1 MKTKQNKKKSREFRS
16 RLFYK
21 NKMYFIASV
30 IMTIVMSFL
39 NLMISWLIQQIMD
52 SMANQ
57 NMQSVVRCAWIAA
70 SVVIAYTVANA
81 VYRAV
86 YPRFLQR
93 AMQQYRD
100 YAFSRL
106 TQKSLRSFSKEGTA
120 LYVSALT
127 NDCTSI
133 ENNYLAATFTL
144 IELLFCF
151 LGALI
156 MMLYYS
162 PVMLVLAV
170 ALSFLPVAVSM
181 TAGNR
186 LTEQEKEISK
196 KNERFVSIVN
206 ELLSG
211 FPVIKSFRA
220 EAQASR
226 LFSQRN
232 EQAEEAKK
240 NKRRTEQLISLLAN
254 DAGIIAQMGIFLAGA
269 WLAISGKGVTAGVV
283 IVFVQL
289 MNYILNPISQVPL
302 LWSNRKAAIA
312 LMEKLSDALSENV
325 REEGREKLNGF
336 SEKIEVKDLTYGYEP
351 ESPVLKD
358 LDVQFDAGKS
368 YAIVGGSG
376 SGKSTLLNL
385 LMGSSSNYQGEICID
400 GVSIKNIE
408 SESLYQLMTS
418 VQQNVFVFNDTI
430 RNNVTMF
437 HEFPD
442 KEVTLALERSGLSEF
457 IEKRG
462 EDFVCGENGA
472 NLSGGERQRISI
484 ARALLRKSPI
494 LLVDEATAALD
505 AATARAVSFSIL
517 NLVGMTRIVVTHRLE
532 EAILRRYDK
541 ILVMKNGTICEQ
553 EISIRLCSRKD
564 NFILCFRLRTEED
577 NSWCYSSWISQYLQQ
592 HEGEW
597 ISRAGHLEQVFSK

>member
-1 MKTKQNKKKSREFRS
+1 MKTKQNKKKNREFIHQ
-16 RLFYK
+16 LYYK
-21 NKMYFIASV
+21 NRINFIV
-30 IMTIVMSFL
+30 TIILTIAMSSL

-52 SMANQ
+52 CTANQ
-57 NMQSVVRCAWIAA
+57 DMQALVRSAWIVIIV
-70 SVVIAYTVANA
+70 VVIYTIAN
-81 VYRAV
+81 VMYRAV
-86 YPRFLQR
+86 YPRFLKR

-220 EAQASR
+220 ETQASR

-553 EISIRLCSRKD
+553 G
-564 NFILCFRLRTEED
+564 NFDTLMQQKGQF
-577 NSWCYSSWISQYLQQ
+577 YSLFQIA
-592 HEGEW
+592 H
-597 ISRAGHLEQVFSK
+597 

>member
-1 MKTKQNKKKSREFRS
+1 MKQNKKKSREFKR

-21 NKMYFIASV
+21 NKMCFIASV

-144 IELLFCF
+144 IEFFFCF

-220 EAQASR
+220 ETQASR

-269 WLAISGKGVTAGVV
+269 WLAISNKGVTAGVV

-351 ESPVLKD
+351 ESHVLKD

-553 EISIRLCSRKD
+553 G
-564 NFILCFRLRTEED
+564 NFDTLMQQKGQF
-577 NSWCYSSWISQYLQQ
+577 YSLFQIA
-592 HEGEW
+592 H
-597 ISRAGHLEQVFSK
+597 

>member
-1 MKTKQNKKKSREFRS
+1 MKTKQNKKKNREFIHQ
-16 RLFYK
+16 LYYK
-21 NKMYFIASV
+21 NRINFIV
-30 IMTIVMSFL
+30 TIILTIAMSSL

-52 SMANQ
+52 CTANQ
-57 NMQSVVRCAWIAA
+57 DMQALVRSAWIVIIV
-70 SVVIAYTVANA
+70 VVIYTIAN
-81 VYRAV
+81 VMYRAV

-220 EAQASR
+220 ETQASR

-376 SGKSTLLNL
+376 SGKPTLLNL

-462 EDFVCGENGA
+462 EEFVCGENGA

-553 EISIRLCSRKD
+553 G
-564 NFILCFRLRTEED
+564 NFDTLMQQKGQF
-577 NSWCYSSWISQYLQQ
+577 YSLFQIA
-592 HEGEW
+592 H
-597 ISRAGHLEQVFSK
+597 

>member
-1 MKTKQNKKKSREFRS
+1 MKTKQNKKKNREFIHQ
-16 RLFYK
+16 LYYK
-21 NKMYFIASV
+21 NRINFIVA
-30 IMTIVMSFL
+30 IILTIAMSSL

-52 SMANQ
+52 CTANQ
-57 NMQSVVRCAWIAA
+57 DMQALVRSAWIVIIV
-70 SVVIAYTVANA
+70 VVIYTIAN
-81 VYRAV
+81 VMYRAV

-220 EAQASR
+220 ETQASR

-351 ESPVLKD
+351 ESHVLKD

-553 EISIRLCSRKD
+553 G
-564 NFILCFRLRTEED
+564 NFDTLMQQKGQF
-577 NSWCYSSWISQYLQQ
+577 YSLFQIA
-592 HEGEW
+592 H
-597 ISRAGHLEQVFSK
+597 

>member
-1 MKTKQNKKKSREFRS
+1 MKTKQNKKKSREFIHQ
-16 RLFYK
+16 LYYK
-21 NKMYFIASV
+21 NRINFIV
-30 IMTIVMSFL
+30 TIILTIAMSSL

-52 SMANQ
+52 CTANQ
-57 NMQSVVRCAWIAA
+57 DMQALVRSAWIVIIV
-70 SVVIAYTVANA
+70 VVIYTIAN
-81 VYRAV
+81 VMYRAV

-162 PVMLVLAV
+162 PMMLVLAV

-220 EAQASR
+220 ETQASR

-269 WLAISGKGVTAGVV
+269 WLAISSKGVTAGVV

-289 MNYILNPISQVPL
+289 MNYVLNPISQVPL

-312 LMEKLSDALSENV
+312 LMEKLSDALSENM

-462 EDFVCGENGA
+462 EEFVCGENGA

-553 EISIRLCSRKD
+553 G
-564 NFILCFRLRTEED
+564 NFDTLMQQKGQF
-577 NSWCYSSWISQYLQQ
+577 YSLFQIA
-592 HEGEW
+592 H
-597 ISRAGHLEQVFSK
+597 

>member
-1 MKTKQNKKKSREFRS
+1 MKTKQNKKKNREFIHQ
-16 RLFYK
+16 LYYK
-21 NKMYFIASV
+21 NRINFIVA
-30 IMTIVMSFL
+30 IILTIAMSSL

-52 SMANQ
+52 CTANQ
-57 NMQSVVRCAWIAA
+57 DMQALVRSAWIAA

-133 ENNYLAATFTL
+133 ENNYLASTFTL

-162 PVMLVLAV
+162 PMMLVLAV

-220 EAQASR
+220 ETQASR

-351 ESPVLKD
+351 ESHVLKD

-553 EISIRLCSRKD
+553 G
-564 NFILCFRLRTEED
+564 NFDTLMQQKGQF
-577 NSWCYSSWISQYLQQ
+577 YSLFQIA
-592 HEGEW
+592 H
-597 ISRAGHLEQVFSK
+597 

>member
-1 MKTKQNKKKSREFRS
+1 MKTKQNKKKNREFIHQ
-16 RLFYK
+16 LYYK
-21 NKMYFIASV
+21 NRINFIV
-30 IMTIVMSFL
+30 TIILTIAMSSL

-52 SMANQ
+52 CTANQ
-57 NMQSVVRCAWIAA
+57 DMQALVRSAWIVIIV
-70 SVVIAYTVANA
+70 VVIYTIAN
-81 VYRAV
+81 VMYRAV

-206 ELLSG
+206 ELLSA

-220 EAQASR
+220 ETQASR

-462 EDFVCGENGA
+462 EEFVCGENGA

-553 EISIRLCSRKD
+553 G
-564 NFILCFRLRTEED
+564 NFDTLMQQKGQF
-577 NSWCYSSWISQYLQQ
+577 YSLFQIA
-592 HEGEW
+592 H
-597 ISRAGHLEQVFSK
+597 

>member
-1 MKTKQNKKKSREFRS
+1 MKTKQNKKKSREFRR

-21 NKMYFIASV
+21 NKMCFIASV

-57 NMQSVVRCAWIAA
+57 NMQAVVRCAWIAA

-151 LGALI
+151 WGALI

-181 TAGNR
+181 KAGNR

-269 WLAISGKGVTAGVV
+269 WLAISNKGVTAGVV

-351 ESPVLKD
+351 ESHVLKD

-505 AATARAVSFSIL
+505 VATARAVSFSIL

-553 EISIRLCSRKD
+553 G
-564 NFILCFRLRTEED
+564 NFDTLMQQKGQF
-577 NSWCYSSWISQYLQQ
+577 YSLFQIA
-592 HEGEW
+592 H
-597 ISRAGHLEQVFSK
+597 

>member
-1 MKTKQNKKKSREFRS
+1 MKTKQNKKKNREFIHQ
-16 RLFYK
+16 LYYK
-21 NKMYFIASV
+21 NRINFIV
-30 IMTIVMSFL
+30 TIILTIAMSSL

-52 SMANQ
+52 CTANQ
-57 NMQSVVRCAWIAA
+57 DMQALVRSAWIVIIV
-70 SVVIAYTVANA
+70 VVIYTIAN
-81 VYRAV
+81 VMYRAV

-133 ENNYLAATFTL
+133 ENNYLASTFTL

-220 EAQASR
+220 ETQASR

-289 MNYILNPISQVPL
+289 MNYILNPINQVPL

-462 EDFVCGENGA
+462 EEFVCGENGA

-553 EISIRLCSRKD
+553 G
-564 NFILCFRLRTEED
+564 NFDTLMQQKGQF
-577 NSWCYSSWISQYLQQ
+577 YSLFQIA
-592 HEGEW
+592 H
-597 ISRAGHLEQVFSK
+597 

>member
-1 MKTKQNKKKSREFRS
+1 MKQNKKKSREFRH

-21 NKMYFIASV
+21 NKICFIASV

-81 VYRAV
+81 VHRAV

-100 YAFSRL
+100 YTFSRL

-186 LTEQEKEISK
+186 LAEQEKEISK
-196 KNERFVSIVN
+196 RNERFVSIVN

-220 EAQASR
+220 ETQASR

-553 EISIRLCSRKD
+553 G
-564 NFILCFRLRTEED
+564 NFDTLMQQKGQF
-577 NSWCYSSWISQYLQQ
+577 YSLFQIA
-592 HEGEW
+592 H
-597 ISRAGHLEQVFSK
+597 

>member
-1 MKTKQNKKKSREFRS
+1 MKTKQNKKKNREFIH
-16 RLFYK
+16 RLYYK
-21 NKMYFIASV
+21 NRINFIV
-30 IMTIVMSFL
+30 TIILTIAMSSL

-52 SMANQ
+52 CTANQ
-57 NMQSVVRCAWIAA
+57 DMQALVRSAWIVIIV
-70 SVVIAYTVANA
+70 VVIYTIAN
-81 VYRAV
+81 VMYRAV

-220 EAQASR
+220 ETQASR

-553 EISIRLCSRKD
+553 G
-564 NFILCFRLRTEED
+564 NFDTLMQQKGQF
-577 NSWCYSSWISQYLQQ
+577 YSLFQIA
-592 HEGEW
+592 H
-597 ISRAGHLEQVFSK
+597 

>member
-1 MKTKQNKKKSREFRS
+1 MKTKQNKKKNREFIHQ
-16 RLFYK
+16 LYYK
-21 NKMYFIASV
+21 NRINFIV
-30 IMTIVMSFL
+30 TIILTIAMSSL

-52 SMANQ
+52 CTANQ
-57 NMQSVVRCAWIAA
+57 DMQALVRSAWIVIIV
-70 SVVIAYTVANA
+70 VVIYTIAN
-81 VYRAV
+81 VMYRAV

-220 EAQASR
+220 ETQASR

-408 SESLYQLMTS
+408 SESIYQLMTS

-462 EDFVCGENGA
+462 EEFVCGENGA

-553 EISIRLCSRKD
+553 G
-564 NFILCFRLRTEED
+564 NFDTLMQQKGQF
-577 NSWCYSSWISQYLQQ
+577 YSLFQIA
-592 HEGEW
+592 H
-597 ISRAGHLEQVFSK
+597 

>member
-1 MKTKQNKKKSREFRS
+1 MKTKQNKKKNREFIHQ
-16 RLFYK
+16 LYYK
-21 NKMYFIASV
+21 NRINFIV
-30 IMTIVMSFL
+30 TIILTIAMSSL

-52 SMANQ
+52 CTANQ
-57 NMQSVVRCAWIAA
+57 DMQALVRSAWIVIIV
-70 SVVIAYTVANA
+70 VVIYTIAN
-81 VYRAV
+81 VMYRAV

-220 EAQASR
+220 ETQASR

-269 WLAISGKGVTAGVV
+269 WLAISGKGLTAGVV

-462 EDFVCGENGA
+462 EEFVCGENGA

-553 EISIRLCSRKD
+553 G
-564 NFILCFRLRTEED
+564 NFDTLMQQKGQF
-577 NSWCYSSWISQYLQQ
+577 YSLFQIA
-592 HEGEW
+592 H
-597 ISRAGHLEQVFSK
+597 

>member
-1 MKTKQNKKKSREFRS
+1 MKTKQNKKKNREFIHQ
-16 RLFYK
+16 LYYK
-21 NKMYFIASV
+21 NRMNFIV
-30 IMTIVMSFL
+30 TIILTIAMSSL

-52 SMANQ
+52 CTANQ
-57 NMQSVVRCAWIAA
+57 DMQALVRSAWIVIIV
-70 SVVIAYTVANA
+70 VVIYTIAN
-81 VYRAV
+81 VMYRAV

-220 EAQASR
+220 ETQASR

-462 EDFVCGENGA
+462 EEFVCGENGA

-553 EISIRLCSRKD
+553 GKFDTLMQQKGQ
-564 NFILCFRLRTEED
+564 F
-577 NSWCYSSWISQYLQQ
+577 YSLFQIA
-592 HEGEW
+592 H
-597 ISRAGHLEQVFSK
+597 

>member
-1 MKTKQNKKKSREFRS
+1 MKTKQNKKKNREFIHQ
-16 RLFYK
+16 LYYK
-21 NKMYFIASV
+21 NRINFIV
-30 IMTIVMSFL
+30 TIILTIAMSSL

-52 SMANQ
+52 CTANQ
-57 NMQSVVRCAWIAA
+57 DMQALVRSAWIVIIV
-70 SVVIAYTVANA
+70 VVIYTIAN
-81 VYRAV
+81 VMYRAV

-220 EAQASR
+220 ETQASR

-325 REEGREKLNGF
+325 REEGREKLNVF

-400 GVSIKNIE
+400 SVSIKNIE

-437 HEFPD
+437 HEFSD

-494 LLVDEATAALD
+494 ILVDEATAALD

-553 EISIRLCSRKD
+553 G
-564 NFILCFRLRTEED
+564 NFDTLMQQKGQF
-577 NSWCYSSWISQYLQQ
+577 YSLFQIA
-592 HEGEW
+592 H
-597 ISRAGHLEQVFSK
+597 

>member
-1 MKTKQNKKKSREFRS
+1 MKTKQNKKKNREFIHQ
-16 RLFYK
+16 LYYK
-21 NKMYFIASV
+21 NRINFIV
-30 IMTIVMSFL
+30 TIILTIAMSSL

-52 SMANQ
+52 CTANQ
-57 NMQSVVRCAWIAA
+57 DMQALVRSAWIVIIV
-70 SVVIAYTVANA
+70 VVIYTIAN
-81 VYRAV
+81 VMYRAV

-220 EAQASR
+220 ETQASR

-494 LLVDEATAALD
+494 ILVDEATAALD

-553 EISIRLCSRKD
+553 G
-564 NFILCFRLRTEED
+564 NFDTLMQQKGQF
-577 NSWCYSSWISQYLQQ
+577 YSLFQIA
-592 HEGEW
+592 H
-597 ISRAGHLEQVFSK
+597 

>member
-1 MKTKQNKKKSREFRS
+1 MKQNKKKSREFKR

-21 NKMYFIASV
+21 NKMCFIASV

-133 ENNYLAATFTL
+133 ENNYLASTFTL

-162 PVMLVLAV
+162 PMMLVLAV

-220 EAQASR
+220 ETQASR

-351 ESPVLKD
+351 ESHVLKD

-400 GVSIKNIE
+400 SVSIKNIE

-437 HEFPD
+437 HEFSD

-553 EISIRLCSRKD
+553 G
-564 NFILCFRLRTEED
+564 NFDTLMQQKGQF
-577 NSWCYSSWISQYLQQ
+577 YSLFQIA
-592 HEGEW
+592 H
-597 ISRAGHLEQVFSK
+597 

>member
-1 MKTKQNKKKSREFRS
+1 MKQNKKKSREFRR

-21 NKMYFIASV
+21 NKICFIASV

-39 NLMISWLIQQIMD
+39 NLMISWLIQQIMN

-57 NMQSVVRCAWIAA
+57 NMQSAVRCAWIAV

-220 EAQASR
+220 ETQASR

-351 ESPVLKD
+351 ESHVLKD
-358 LDVQFDAGKS
+358 LDVQFDEGKS

-553 EISIRLCSRKD
+553 G
-564 NFILCFRLRTEED
+564 NFDTLMQQKGQF
-577 NSWCYSSWISQYLQQ
+577 YSLFQIA
-592 HEGEW
+592 H
-597 ISRAGHLEQVFSK
+597 

>member
-1 MKTKQNKKKSREFRS
+1 MKQNKKKSREFKR

-21 NKMYFIASV
+21 NKMCFIASV

-100 YAFSRL
+100 YTFSRL

-211 FPVIKSFRA
+211 FTVIKSFRA
-220 EAQASR
+220 ETQASH

-254 DAGIIAQMGIFLAGA
+254 DVGIIAQMGIFLAGA

-351 ESPVLKD
+351 ESHVLKD

-462 EDFVCGENGA
+462 EDFVCGENGS

-553 EISIRLCSRKD
+553 G
-564 NFILCFRLRTEED
+564 NFDTLMQQKGQF
-577 NSWCYSSWISQYLQQ
+577 YSLFQIA
-592 HEGEW
+592 H
-597 ISRAGHLEQVFSK
+597 

>member
-1 MKTKQNKKKSREFRS
+1 MKTKQNKKKSREFIHQ
-16 RLFYK
+16 LYYK
-21 NKMYFIASV
+21 NRMNFIV
-30 IMTIVMSFL
+30 TIILTIAMSSL

-57 NMQSVVRCAWIAA
+57 NMQAVVRCAWIAA

-151 LGALI
+151 WGALI

-181 TAGNR
+181 KAGNR

-254 DAGIIAQMGIFLAGA
+254 DAGIIAQLGIFLAGA

-351 ESPVLKD
+351 ESHVLKD

-400 GVSIKNIE
+400 CVSIKNIE

-553 EISIRLCSRKD
+553 G
-564 NFILCFRLRTEED
+564 NFDTLMQQKGQF
-577 NSWCYSSWISQYLQQ
+577 YSLFQIA
-592 HEGEW
+592 H
-597 ISRAGHLEQVFSK
+597 

>member
-1 MKTKQNKKKSREFRS
+1 MKQNKKKSREFKR

-21 NKMYFIASV
+21 NKMCFIASV

-57 NMQSVVRCAWIAA
+57 NMQSAVRCAWIAA

-144 IELLFCF
+144 IEFLFCF

-220 EAQASR
+220 ETQASR

-351 ESPVLKD
+351 ESHVLKD

-553 EISIRLCSRKD
+553 G
-564 NFILCFRLRTEED
+564 NFDTLMQQKGQF
-577 NSWCYSSWISQYLQQ
+577 YSLFQIA
-592 HEGEW
+592 H
-597 ISRAGHLEQVFSK
+597 

>member
-1 MKTKQNKKKSREFRS
+1 MKQNKKKSREFKR

-21 NKMYFIASV
+21 NKMCFIASV

-93 AMQQYRD
+93 DMQQYRD

-144 IELLFCF
+144 IEFLFCF

-351 ESPVLKD
+351 ESHVLKD

-553 EISIRLCSRKD
+553 G
-564 NFILCFRLRTEED
+564 NFDTLMQQKGQF
-577 NSWCYSSWISQYLQQ
+577 YSLFQIA
-592 HEGEW
+592 H
-597 ISRAGHLEQVFSK
+597 

>member
-1 MKTKQNKKKSREFRS
+1 MKQNKKKSREFRR

-21 NKMYFIASV
+21 NKICFIASV

-57 NMQSVVRCAWIAA
+57 NMQSAVRCAWIAV

-144 IELLFCF
+144 IEFLFCF

-220 EAQASR
+220 ETQASR

-269 WLAISGKGVTAGVV
+269 WLAISNKGVTAGVV

-351 ESPVLKD
+351 ESHVLKD

-385 LMGSSSNYQGEICID
+385 LMGSSSNYRGEICID

-418 VQQNVFVFNDTI
+418 VQQNVFIFNDTI

-442 KEVTLALERSGLSEF
+442 REVTLALERSGLSEF

-553 EISIRLCSRKD
+553 G
-564 NFILCFRLRTEED
+564 NFDTLMQQKGQF
-577 NSWCYSSWISQYLQQ
+577 YSLFQIA
-592 HEGEW
+592 H
-597 ISRAGHLEQVFSK
+597 

>member
-1 MKTKQNKKKSREFRS
+1 MKQNKKKSREFRR

-21 NKMYFIASV
+21 NKMCFIASV

-52 SMANQ
+52 CTANQ
-57 NMQSVVRCAWIAA
+57 DMQALVRSAWIVIIV
-70 SVVIAYTVANA
+70 VVIYTIAN
-81 VYRAV
+81 VMYRAV

-100 YAFSRL
+100 YTFSRL

-186 LTEQEKEISK
+186 LAEQEKEISK
-196 KNERFVSIVN
+196 RNEHFVSIVN

-220 EAQASR
+220 ETQASR
-226 LFSQRN
+226 LFSKRN

-240 NKRRTEQLISLLAN
+240 NKRRTEQMISLLAN

-553 EISIRLCSRKD
+553 G
-564 NFILCFRLRTEED
+564 NFDTLMQQKGQF
-577 NSWCYSSWISQYLQQ
+577 YSLFQIA
-592 HEGEW
+592 H
-597 ISRAGHLEQVFSK
+597 

>member
-1 MKTKQNKKKSREFRS
+1 MKQNKKKSRELKR

-21 NKMYFIASV
+21 NKMCFIASV

-220 EAQASR
+220 ETQASR

-462 EDFVCGENGA
+462 EEFVCGENGA

-484 ARALLRKSPI
+484 PRALLRKSPI

-553 EISIRLCSRKD
+553 GKFDTLMQQKGQ
-564 NFILCFRLRTEED
+564 F
-577 NSWCYSSWISQYLQQ
+577 YSLFQIA
-592 HEGEW
+592 H
-597 ISRAGHLEQVFSK
+597 

>member
-1 MKTKQNKKKSREFRS
+1 MKQNKKKSREFRR

-21 NKMYFIASV
+21 NKMCFIASV

-70 SVVIAYTVANA
+70 SVVIVYTVANA

-269 WLAISGKGVTAGVV
+269 WLAISSKGVTAGVV

-289 MNYILNPISQVPL
+289 MNYVLNPISQVPL

-368 YAIVGGSG
+368 YAIVGESG

-553 EISIRLCSRKD
+553 G
-564 NFILCFRLRTEED
+564 NFDTLMQQKGQF
-577 NSWCYSSWISQYLQQ
+577 YSLFQIA
-592 HEGEW
+592 H
-597 ISRAGHLEQVFSK
+597 

>member
-1 MKTKQNKKKSREFRS
+1 MKQDKKKSREFKH

-21 NKMYFIASV
+21 NKICFIASV

-220 EAQASR
+220 ETQASR

-325 REEGREKLNGF
+325 REEGREKINGF

-351 ESPVLKD
+351 ESHVLKD

-437 HEFPD
+437 HEFSD
-442 KEVTLALERSGLSEF
+442 KEVALALEGSGLSEF

-553 EISIRLCSRKD
+553 G
-564 NFILCFRLRTEED
+564 NFDTLMKQKGQF
-577 NSWCYSSWISQYLQQ
+577 YSLFQIA
-592 HEGEW
+592 H
-597 ISRAGHLEQVFSK
+597 

>member
-1 MKTKQNKKKSREFRS
+1 MKQNKKKSREFKR

-21 NKMYFIASV
+21 NKMCFIASV

-151 LGALI
+151 WGALI

-181 TAGNR
+181 KAGNR

-211 FPVIKSFRA
+211 FPVIKNFRA

-269 WLAISGKGVTAGVV
+269 WLAISNKGVTAGVV

-325 REEGREKLNGF
+325 REEGREKLNVF

-400 GVSIKNIE
+400 SVSIKNIE

-437 HEFPD
+437 HEFSD

-494 LLVDEATAALD
+494 ILVDEATAALD

-553 EISIRLCSRKD
+553 G
-564 NFILCFRLRTEED
+564 NFDTLMQQKGQF
-577 NSWCYSSWISQYLQQ
+577 YSLFQIA
-592 HEGEW
+592 H
-597 ISRAGHLEQVFSK
+597 

>member
-1 MKTKQNKKKSREFRS
+1 MKTKQNKKKNREFIHQ
-16 RLFYK
+16 LYYK
-21 NKMYFIASV
+21 NRINFIV
-30 IMTIVMSFL
+30 TIILTIAMSSL

-52 SMANQ
+52 CTANQ
-57 NMQSVVRCAWIAA
+57 DMQALVRSAWIVIIV
-70 SVVIAYTVANA
+70 VVIYTIAN
-81 VYRAV
+81 VMYRAV

-220 EAQASR
+220 ETQASR

-442 KEVTLALERSGLSEF
+442 KEVTLALERSGLSEL

-553 EISIRLCSRKD
+553 G
-564 NFILCFRLRTEED
+564 NFDTLMQQKGQF
-577 NSWCYSSWISQYLQQ
+577 YSLFQIA
-592 HEGEW
+592 H
-597 ISRAGHLEQVFSK
+597 

>member
-1 MKTKQNKKKSREFRS
+1 MKTKQNKKKNREFIHQ
-16 RLFYK
+16 LYYK
-21 NKMYFIASV
+21 NRINFIV
-30 IMTIVMSFL
+30 TIILTIAMSSL

-52 SMANQ
+52 CTANQ
-57 NMQSVVRCAWIAA
+57 DMQALVRSAWIVIIV
-70 SVVIAYTVANA
+70 VVIYTIANVMYSA
-81 VYRAV
+81 E

-220 EAQASR
+220 ETQASR

-553 EISIRLCSRKD
+553 GKFDTLMQQKGQ
-564 NFILCFRLRTEED
+564 F
-577 NSWCYSSWISQYLQQ
+577 YSLFQIA
-592 HEGEW
+592 H
-597 ISRAGHLEQVFSK
+597 

>member
-1 MKTKQNKKKSREFRS
+1 MKTKQNKKKNREFIHQ
-16 RLFYK
+16 LYYK
-21 NKMYFIASV
+21 NRINFIV
-30 IMTIVMSFL
+30 TIILTIAMSSL

-52 SMANQ
+52 CTANQ
-57 NMQSVVRCAWIAA
+57 DMQALVRSAWIVIIV
-70 SVVIAYTVANA
+70 VVIYTIAN
-81 VYRAV
+81 VMYRAV

-220 EAQASR
+220 ETQASR

-462 EDFVCGENGA
+462 EEFVCGENGA

-553 EISIRLCSRKD
+553 
-564 NFILCFRLRTEED
+564 
-577 NSWCYSSWISQYLQQ
+577 
-592 HEGEW
+592 G
-597 ISRAGHLEQVFSK
+597 

>member
-1 MKTKQNKKKSREFRS
+1 MKQNKKKSREFRR

-21 NKMYFIASV
+21 NKMCFIASV

-52 SMANQ
+52 CTANQ
-57 NMQSVVRCAWIAA
+57 DMQALVRSAWIVIIV
-70 SVVIAYTVANA
+70 VVIYTIAN
-81 VYRAV
+81 VMYRAV

-100 YAFSRL
+100 YTFSRL

-186 LTEQEKEISK
+186 LAEQEKEISK
-196 KNERFVSIVN
+196 RNEHFVSIVN

-220 EAQASR
+220 ETQASR
-226 LFSQRN
+226 LFSKRN

-240 NKRRTEQLISLLAN
+240 NKRRTEQMISLLAN

-494 LLVDEATAALD
+494 LLVDEATLF
-505 AATARAVSFSIL
+505 AVSDCALKIDDSWLKCQIL
-517 NLVGMTRIVVTHRLE
+517 SCYL
-532 EAILRRYDK
+532 AISFQMEYYKISEITSKEGRTKRHGSSCSCRYAK
-541 ILVMKNGTICEQ
+541 
-553 EISIRLCSRKD
+553 R
-564 NFILCFRLRTEED
+564 F
-577 NSWCYSSWISQYLQQ
+577 Y
-592 HEGEW
+592 
-597 ISRAGHLEQVFSK
+597 

>member
-1 MKTKQNKKKSREFRS
+1 MKTKQNKKKSREFIHQ
-16 RLFYK
+16 LYYK
-21 NKMYFIASV
+21 NRMNFIV
-30 IMTIVMSFL
+30 TIILTIAMSSL

-57 NMQSVVRCAWIAA
+57 NMQAVVRCAWIAA

-151 LGALI
+151 WGALI

-181 TAGNR
+181 KAGNR

-269 WLAISGKGVTAGVV
+269 WLAISNKGVTAGVV

-325 REEGREKLNGF
+325 REEGREKLNVF

-351 ESPVLKD
+351 ESHVLKD

-437 HEFPD
+437 HEFSD

-494 LLVDEATAALD
+494 ILVDEATAALD

-553 EISIRLCSRKD
+553 G
-564 NFILCFRLRTEED
+564 NFDTLMQQKGQF
-577 NSWCYSSWISQYLQQ
+577 YSLFQIA
-592 HEGEW
+592 H
-597 ISRAGHLEQVFSK
+597 

>member
-1 MKTKQNKKKSREFRS
+1 MKQNKKKSREFKR

-21 NKMYFIASV
+21 NKMCFIASV

-144 IELLFCF
+144 IEFLFCF

-220 EAQASR
+220 ETQASR

-351 ESPVLKD
+351 ESHVLKD

-376 SGKSTLLNL
+376 SGKSTFLNL

-553 EISIRLCSRKD
+553 G
-564 NFILCFRLRTEED
+564 NFDTLMQQKGQF
-577 NSWCYSSWISQYLQQ
+577 YSLFQIA
-592 HEGEW
+592 H
-597 ISRAGHLEQVFSK
+597 

>member
-1 MKTKQNKKKSREFRS
+1 MKTKQNKKKSREFTHQ
-16 RLFYK
+16 LYYK
-21 NKMYFIASV
+21 NRINFIV
-30 IMTIVMSFL
+30 TIILTIAMSSI

-70 SVVIAYTVANA
+70 SVVIAYTVSNA

-462 EDFVCGENGA
+462 EEFVCGENGA

-553 EISIRLCSRKD
+553 G
-564 NFILCFRLRTEED
+564 NFDTLMKQKGQF
-577 NSWCYSSWISQYLQQ
+577 YSLFQIA
-592 HEGEW
+592 H
-597 ISRAGHLEQVFSK
+597 

>member
-1 MKTKQNKKKSREFRS
+1 MKQNKKKSREFKR

-21 NKMYFIASV
+21 NKMCFIASV

-133 ENNYLAATFTL
+133 ENNYLAATFTM

-162 PVMLVLAV
+162 PVMLILAV

-181 TAGNR
+181 MAGNR

-220 EAQASR
+220 ETQASR

-336 SEKIEVKDLTYGYEP
+336 SEKIEVNDLTYGYEP

-358 LDVQFDAGKS
+358 MDAQFDAGKS

-462 EDFVCGENGA
+462 EEFVCGENGA

-553 EISIRLCSRKD
+553 G
-564 NFILCFRLRTEED
+564 NFDTLMQQKGQF
-577 NSWCYSSWISQYLQQ
+577 YSLFQIA
-592 HEGEW
+592 H
-597 ISRAGHLEQVFSK
+597 

>member
-1 MKTKQNKKKSREFRS
+1 MKTKQNKKKSREFTHQ
-16 RLFYK
+16 LYYK
-21 NKMYFIASV
+21 NRINFIV
-30 IMTIVMSFL
+30 TIILTIAMSSI

-70 SVVIAYTVANA
+70 SVVIAYTVSNA

-220 EAQASR
+220 ETQASR

-302 LWSNRKAAIA
+302 LWSNRKVAIA

-553 EISIRLCSRKD
+553 G
-564 NFILCFRLRTEED
+564 NFDTLMQQKGQF
-577 NSWCYSSWISQYLQQ
+577 YSLFQIA
-592 HEGEW
+592 H
-597 ISRAGHLEQVFSK
+597 

>member
-1 MKTKQNKKKSREFRS
+1 MKQNKKKSREFRR

-21 NKMYFIASV
+21 NKICFIASV

-57 NMQSVVRCAWIAA
+57 NMQSAVRCAWIAV

-106 TQKSLRSFSKEGTA
+106 TQKSLRSFSREGTA

-144 IELLFCF
+144 IEFLFCF

-220 EAQASR
+220 ETQASR

-351 ESPVLKD
+351 ESHVLKD
-358 LDVQFDAGKS
+358 LDVQFDEGKS

-553 EISIRLCSRKD
+553 G
-564 NFILCFRLRTEED
+564 NFDTLMQQKGQF
-577 NSWCYSSWISQYLQQ
+577 YSLFQIA
-592 HEGEW
+592 H
-597 ISRAGHLEQVFSK
+597 

>member
-1 MKTKQNKKKSREFRS
+1 MKTKQNKKKNREFIHQ
-16 RLFYK
+16 LYYK
-21 NKMYFIASV
+21 NRINFIV
-30 IMTIVMSFL
+30 TIILTIAMSSL

-52 SMANQ
+52 FRANQ
-57 NMQSVVRCAWIAA
+57 DMQALVRSAWIVIIV
-70 SVVIAYTVANA
+70 VVIYTIAN
-81 VYRAV
+81 VMYRAV

-220 EAQASR
+220 ETQASR

-462 EDFVCGENGA
+462 EEFVCGENGA

-553 EISIRLCSRKD
+553 GKFDTLMQQKGQ
-564 NFILCFRLRTEED
+564 F
-577 NSWCYSSWISQYLQQ
+577 YSLFQIA
-592 HEGEW
+592 H
-597 ISRAGHLEQVFSK
+597 